1 MTPWLLLAA
10 ALIAPVIG
18 RRVSGDLCPP
28 PVIVASVWCA
38 TLGLFALHLLPYAPL
53 REPTTQLLAGAVAL
67 LVAGSAAGA
76 VWMARRPAASPA
88 AGAVPAARVV
98 PSAWWLA
105 LYSAI
110 ALGGIAWFVTD
121 VVRVLGPGGF
131 ANAEVLRNALSTYR
145 IPSTFL
151 FAQLFCIA
159 TPIVTLALVLEGAR
173 IPRLLVVFGFAGA
186 AGTVISTDRTQS
198 FLLVGTAAFMIA
210 YRVGPTVTVGRAVA
224 GFAAAGVFIV
234 ASFLAIEL
242 WVRKSPERMGLFL
255 QVPGM
260 TWVPGEG
267 AKGPGTDGLGPV
279 AGRAVQRLAGVYVYA
294 TGSFAALDLLLADPP
309 PRTNGM
315 HTFFPIVRPLERAG
329 WIDRPVPS
337 PIPDYVLLYP
347 QPAPGLAPLSF
358 NAYTFLYY
366 PLLDFGVAGALA
378 YALAVG
384 AGCGVVYGWM
394 RRDRRDPLRLLA
406 AGQTATALTLTVL
419 VNKFNNTAWWYVL
432 LLTLLPWLAEAGLR
446 PRRGGHGRTGER
458 HPTGCAGPWCRL
470 ETKVGMQSL
479 RMRWICSASP
489 RAAACRSSSMAR
501 SSAAPSSCSC
511 TSTTRKTSVPPAG
524 STRLAGSH
532 SCSWSFSPG
541 RRPV

>member
-1 MTPWLLLAA
+1 MIPWLLLAA

-28 PVIVASVWCA
+28 PVIAASAWCV
-38 TLGLFALHLLPYAPL
+38 TLGLFALRLLPYAPL
-53 REPTTQLLAGAVAL
+53 REPTTQLIAGVVAL

-76 VWMARRPAASPA
+76 VWVARRPPA
-88 AGAVPAARVV
+88 APVARAVPAA
-98 PSAWWLA
+98 WWIA

-110 ALGGIAWFVTD
+110 ALCGTAWFVAE

-159 TPIVTLALVLEGAR
+159 APLVTLAMVLGGAR
-173 IPRLLVVFGFAGA
+173 PPRLLVVFGFACA

-210 YRVGPTVTVGRAVA
+210 YRVGPAVSVSRAAA
-224 GFAAAGVFIV
+224 GFAVTGVFLV

-267 AKGPGTDGLGPV
+267 ARGPGTTGLGPV
-279 AGRAVQRLAGVYVYA
+279 AGRAIQRLAGVYVYA
-294 TGSFAALDLLLADPP
+294 TGSFAALDVLLADPP
-309 PRTNGM
+309 PRTGGA
-315 HTFFPIVRPLERAG
+315 HTFFPILRPLERAG
-329 WIDRPVPS
+329 WIDGPVPS
-337 PIPDYVLLYP
+337 PIPAYVVLYP

-366 PLLDFGVAGALA
+366 PLVDYGVSGALA
-378 YALAVG
+378 YALVV
-384 AGCGVVYGWM
+384 GVVCGLAYGWM
-394 RRDRRDPLRLLA
+394 RRDRRDPLRLLV
-406 AGQTATALTLTVL
+406 AGQAATALALTVF
-419 VNKFNNTAWWYVL
+419 VNKFNNTPWWYVL
-432 LLTLLPWLAEAGLR
+432 VLTVLPYAATAALR
-446 PRRGGHGRTGER
+446 RARVEVRR
-458 HPTGCAGPWCRL
+458 A
-470 ETKVGMQSL
+470 
-479 RMRWICSASP
+479 
-489 RAAACRSSSMAR
+489 
-501 SSAAPSSCSC
+501 
-511 TSTTRKTSVPPAG
+511 
-524 STRLAGSH
+524 
-532 SCSWSFSPG
+532 
-541 RRPV
+541 